1 MKSSSALFQILFFF
15 SLITFVAD
23 VLQSMPA
30 DLRPITGRVID
41 RETKQPLPG
50 VNVMQSST
58 TRGTVTNADG
68 SFRFLVSP
76 NALVVVSLLGY
87 RPDTMAVS
95 STAAGQEVLFRLNPS
110 PVIVPGV
117 TIFSDAPNP
126 ADEIMHRVIETKK
139 LLGKFLES
147 YQFSGYVKTTLEGA
161 RPQDILNNNTDRGA
175 TDSLWFSMVFET
187 MTNGYWTAPDRFKE
201 ELVSR
206 RQPKLIPAEYNLFTA
221 LRSPNVLFDE
231 LPIMDRLIVSPTS
244 PDAFAHYRFVLLD
257 TIADGARVVW
267 KIGVTPRATY
277 EPLVQGTLWVQDVS
291 FSLVRAHLSGNEQ
304 ITKPAFHF
312 AGIKQQFAPF
322 QDSITGRS
330 FMMPIETR
338 IRYEIANM
346 RKSNGGADSIMLS
359 ASQICLYSDYH
370 FNAALPPDLF
380 DEVRVAVLPTA
391 DNGDTTIW
399 EQRQRI
405 PLTAVERRTITKLDS
420 VADHPSAAFSAM
432 RFFIEAPIALAKSPL
447 TTMYDYYHFN
457 RVQGSY
463 VGLGATSN
471 RLLPATILTGRTGY
485 ATANDRLYF
494 GGEVEQFASYTRRHS
509 VGMEFHRSLQ
519 CTDAGSILSE
529 MTPTIMSLLFKDDPS
544 DYFENEGWS
553 FFTRA
558 HVFPRAKI
566 ELRFLSERHT
576 NALVRTDYSFFNRSG
591 NYRIN
596 PEIQQGRLQSLAF
609 TCTYDSRD
617 YLDFGLFR
625 IPDATRESW
634 VSEASIEFTD
644 RKTLGSDFNFS
655 RILLLSEWNVPTSS
669 NMTLNVKV
677 RGGWSWSA
685 LPPQRMFDLVG
696 SSTGF
701 VPDWGFSALKT
712 KEFSGDKCLS
722 LYVEHNLGNVFRRWL
737 DISFLEDY
745 TLSVMGGG
753 AWSDISEA
761 SRQLLR
767 VPVQT
772 AKEVY
777 WEAGF
782 GIGGLFDAFQLDLTT
797 RLSHKKGD
805 GIIVGLRTS
814 FL

>member
-1 MKSSSALFQILFFF
+1 MKSSS
-15 SLITFVAD
+15 TFVRILLCFFLLLLAAG
-23 VLQSMPA
+23 VSQSHPA

-50 VNVMQSST
+50 ANVMQSST

-68 SFRFLVSP
+68 SFRLMVSP
-76 NALVVVSLLGY
+76 NGMIVVSMLGY

-95 STAAGQEVLFRLNPS
+95 SAAAGQEILFRLNPS

-126 ADEIMHRVIETKK
+126 ADEIMHRVIEAKK
-139 LLGKFLES
+139 LLGKYLES
-147 YQFSGYVKTTLEGA
+147 YQFSGYVKTTLDGM
-161 RPQDILNNNTDRGA
+161 RPQNILNQDTVDGA
-175 TDSLWFSMVFET
+175 GDSLWFSMVFET

-267 KIGVTPRATY
+267 KIGVTPRVAY

-291 FSLVRAHLSGNEQ
+291 FSLVRAHLAGNEQ

-346 RKSNGGADSIMLS
+346 RKSNGSADSIMLS
-359 ASQICLYSDYH
+359 ASQICLYSDYY

-391 DNGDTTIW
+391 DNGDTTVW

-405 PLTAVERRTITKLDS
+405 PLTEVERRTNTRLDS
-420 VADHPSAAFSAM
+420 IAEHPSTAYSA
-432 RFFIEAPIALAKSPL
+432 ISLLIKAPIVLAKSPL

-463 VGLGATSN
+463 AGIGLTTN
-471 RLLPATILTGRTGY
+471 RLLPVTILTGRTGY
-485 ATANDRLYF
+485 GIANERWYY
-494 GGEVEQFASYTRRHS
+494 GGEVEQFTSYKRRHS
-509 VGMEFHRSLQ
+509 VGIEFHRSLQ
-519 CTDAGSILSE
+519 CTDAGSTLSE
-529 MTPTIMSLLFKDDPS
+529 MTPTIMSLLFRDDPS

-553 FFTRA
+553 LFARA
-558 HVFPRAKI
+558 HIFPRAKI
-566 ELRFLSERHT
+566 ELRFLSERQT
-576 NALVRTDYSFFNRSG
+576 DVRAWTDFSLFERA

-596 PEIQQGRLQSLAF
+596 PAIQEGRLQSLAF
-609 TCTYDSRD
+609 ACTYDSRD

-625 IPDATRESW
+625 MPDVSRESW
-634 VSEASIEFTD
+634 VCEASFEITD
-644 RKTLGSDFNFS
+644 RKTLGSDFDFS
-655 RILLLSEWNVPTSS
+655 RILVLSEWNVPTSS
-669 NMTLNVKV
+669 NTTLNVKV

-685 LPPQRMFDLVG
+685 LPPQRIFDLVG

-701 VPDWGFSALKT
+701 VPDWGFNALKT

-722 LYVEHNLGNVFRRWL
+722 LYVEHNLGNVFHRWG

-745 TLSVMGGG
+745 TLSIMGGG
-753 AWSDISEA
+753 AWSDISEE
-761 SRQLLR
+761 SRRLIY

-772 AKEVY
+772 AKVVY

-782 GIGGLFDAFQLDLTT
+782 GIGGLFDAIQLDFTS

-805 GIIVGLRTS
+805 DFTVGLRTS